1 MLKFRIGER
10 VIVSDHGVKKVG
22 VITGQATKQRA
33 RVYNVKMENGVEHS
47 FIKVDNP
54 NSNYYIDSEWS
65 KKIGSSVKTNL
76 TENNLGNFSKTQSE

>member
-1 MLKFRIGER
+1 MLKFRIGEK
-10 VIVSDHGVKKVG
+10 VIVSDHGIRKVG

-54 NSNYYIDSEWS
+54 NASYYIDSEWS
-65 KKIGSSVKTNL
+65 KKIGSSITTNL
-76 TENNLGNFSKTQSE
+76 TENNLGNFNKFDS